1 MIGIYSNLL
10 KSKKSKKKY
19 LSGMRKFFLL
29 LIIICINPKLRSQS
43 LQDTTTLKE
52 VIVQTTPVRQP
63 GFKSPASVSVIQ
75 ADRIERTDGVIITP
89 LLNTIPGVLMQQGNL
104 NTNRITI
111 RGVGART
118 PFGTSRIKAYLNDI
132 PLSSAEGE
140 TILEDIDTEWL
151 HQLEILKGPNA
162 TAYGAGTGGVIALQT
177 ALPDE
182 EVTQIRTQSQWGS
195 FGMWRYGLQA
205 THRDSLTGMRL
216 GYARQEADGFRQNSA
231 YERNQFFVHLDH
243 KTDPKGVLNFLALA
257 TRVKA
262 FIPSSINQ
270 NDFENNPEVAAANWV
285 AAEGYEAYQRLILGL
300 SYQRQFSEN
309 WEGRLSVFQQYRLGD
324 EPRPFDIL
332 LDKTQNIGLRAV
344 LNHTS
349 EIWGKKSTLSMGTEI
364 MQEHYRFDLLRNLYL
379 QQPGMGSVRGPWFN
393 GGEQTRNYVHV
404 FGQWQWDWN
413 ERLRFET
420 GIALNQT
427 RYSLQT
433 PTLEH
438 EDFDYGLVVLPRWG
452 FSYTIHPQHL
462 IFGSWST
469 GFSVPTVSESL
480 TVEGNFNPTLRPE
493 QAHSMELG
501 YKTRTLSGKWS
512 GSLVFYHMPVNDL
525 LVARRIAEDQYEG
538 RNAGK
543 SRHQGMEL
551 EGQYR
556 WNMYKSVQLQTFVSG
571 SWNRF
576 RFVDFT
582 DFDVTHDGNRLPAV
596 PDYQIAGGLT
606 LQTSLGWEVS
616 LQYRHLG
623 DVALNDANTLSAPG
637 YGLLDIH
644 SAYQHRLG
652 KHGHIRLQAGIN
664 NTTDQA
670 YAASVLPN
678 AIGFGNA
685 QPRYFYP
692 GAPVNY
698 YGGIRVRFEW

>member
-1 MIGIYSNLL
+1 
-10 KSKKSKKKY
+10 
-19 LSGMRKFFLL
+19 MRKFFLL
-29 LIIICINPKLRSQS
+29 LIIICINPNLRSQS
-43 LQDTTTLKE
+43 LQDTTALKE

-75 ADRIERTDGVIITP
+75 ADRIERTDGVILTP

-132 PLSSAEGE
+132 PISSAEGE
-140 TILEDIDTEWL
+140 TILEDIDTEWI

-162 TAYGAGTGGVIALQT
+162 TVYGAGTGGVIALQT
-177 ALPDE
+177 AIPNKE
-182 EVTQIRTQSQWGS
+182 ITQIATQSQWGS
-195 FGMWRYGLQA
+195 FSLWRYGIQA
-205 THRDSLTGMRL
+205 LHRDSLTGMRL
-216 GYARQEADGFRQNSA
+216 GYMHQEAEGFRQNSA

-243 KTDPKGVLNFLALA
+243 KTDAKGVLHFLALA

-270 NDFENNPEVAAANWV
+270 NDFENNPEAAAANWL
-285 AAEGYEAYQRLILGL
+285 AAQGYEAYQRLILGL
-300 SYQRQFSEN
+300 SYQRHFSEN
-309 WEGRLSVFQQYRLGD
+309 WEGRLSLFQQYRLGD

-332 LDKTQNIGLRAV
+332 LDKSQNIGLRAV
-344 LNHTS
+344 LNHSS
-349 EIWGKKSTLSMGTEI
+349 ELWDRKSTISLGTE
-364 MQEHYRFDLLRNLYL
+364 MMREHYRFDLLQNLYL
-379 QQPGMGSVRGPWFN
+379 QQPGQGSVRGPWFN
-393 GGEQTRNYVHV
+393 GGKQTRNYVHV

-433 PTLEH
+433 PTLEQ
-438 EDFDYGLVVLPRWG
+438 EDFDYGLVLLPRLG

-462 IFGSWST
+462 VFGSWST

-480 TVEGNFNPTLRPE
+480 TAEGNFNPTLRPE
-493 QAHSMELG
+493 QAHSMEMG

-512 GSLVFYHMPVNDL
+512 VSLVFYHMPVNDL

-551 EGQYR
+551 EGQY
-556 WNMYKSVQLQTFVSG
+556 
-571 SWNRF
+571 
-576 RFVDFT
+576 
-582 DFDVTHDGNRLPAV
+582 
-596 PDYQIAGGLT
+596 
-606 LQTSLGWEVS
+606 
-616 LQYRHLG
+616 
-623 DVALNDANTLSAPG
+623 
-637 YGLLDIH
+637 
-644 SAYQHRLG
+644 
-652 KHGHIRLQAGIN
+652 
-664 NTTDQA
+664 
-670 YAASVLPN
+670 
-678 AIGFGNA
+678 
-685 QPRYFYP
+685 
-692 GAPVNY
+692 
-698 YGGIRVRFEW
+698 